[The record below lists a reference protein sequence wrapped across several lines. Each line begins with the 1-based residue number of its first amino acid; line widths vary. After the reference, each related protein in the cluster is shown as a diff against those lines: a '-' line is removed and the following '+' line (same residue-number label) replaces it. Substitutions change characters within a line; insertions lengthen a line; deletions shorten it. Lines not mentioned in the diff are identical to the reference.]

1 MKLTNLEVK
10 NLNQCLNDII
20 ECIDANREIVEQ
32 YNVDIA
38 ITFIQPIM
46 DVATNISNQI
56 FLQTKDNLNDVE
68 L

>member
-10 NLNQCLNDII
+10 NLQQSLNDII
-20 ECIDANREIVEQ
+20 ECIDVNREIVEQ
-32 YNVDIA
+32 YNVDVA

>member
-1 MKLTNLEVK
+1 MKLTNLEVE
-10 NLNQCLNDII
+10 NLQQRLNDII
-20 ECIDANREIVEQ
+20 ECIDVNRELMEQ

>member
-10 NLNQCLNDII
+10 NLQQSLNDII
-20 ECIDANREIVEQ
+20 ECIDVNREIVEQ

-46 DVATNISNQI
+46 DVATKISNQI

>member
-1 MKLTNLEVK
+1 MKLTNLEVE
-10 NLNQCLNDII
+10 NLQQRLNDII
-20 ECIDANREIVEQ
+20 ECIDVNREIIEQ
-32 YNVDIA
+32 YNIDIA

>member
-1 MKLTNLEVK
+1 MKLTNLEVE
-10 NLNQCLNDII
+10 NLQQRLNDII
-20 ECIDANREIVEQ
+20 ECIDVNREIIEQ
-32 YNVDIA
+32 YNIDIA

-68 L
+68 I